1 MSGKNKK
8 QFGIWMDSHQATII
22 GRENINSGDFVVIAN
37 EINPV
42 SGGNSNENAA
52 NNSERT
58 MQDKFFKGITT
69 HMQNAEELHVTGTG
83 QVQEQFIN
91 YLATTPQF
99 KNTVANQSTSNKM
112 SEEKLVE
119 FISAKFN

>member
-58 MQDKFFKGITT
+58 MQDKFFKEITT
-69 HMQNAEELHVTGTG
+69 HMQKCRRITCNRHWPGTGTIYQLPG
-83 QVQEQFIN
+83 YN
-91 YLATTPQF
+91 S
-99 KNTVANQSTSNKM
+99 TV
-112 SEEKLVE
+112 
-119 FISAKFN
+119 